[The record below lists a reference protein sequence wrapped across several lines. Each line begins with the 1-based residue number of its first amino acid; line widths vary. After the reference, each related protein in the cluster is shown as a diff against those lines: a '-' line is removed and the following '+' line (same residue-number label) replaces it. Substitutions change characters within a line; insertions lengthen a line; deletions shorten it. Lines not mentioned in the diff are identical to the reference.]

1 MFVPEQAAR
10 DTLNTVPTK
19 TSETKPLR
27 ELGLN
32 LSCNIFRNCC
42 HKFIIFPPVKLR
54 IINFLACNY
63 ASAHKYIIVNAI
75 SIPCPFF
82 VGRVKRQRNPTH
94 LLGYGY
100 GSYVATQAI
109 ATLWLTPPVRD
120 T

>member
-1 MFVPEQAAR
+1 MIDKNLESLKTIIISKKI
-10 DTLNTVPTK
+10 TLATT
-19 TSETKPLR
+19 
-27 ELGLN
+27 
-32 LSCNIFRNCC
+32 
-42 HKFIIFPPVKLR
+42 
-54 IINFLACNY
+54 
-63 ASAHKYIIVNAI
+63 
-75 SIPCPFF
+75 IPCPFF